1 MGTDQSNTILFMR
14 KMLRNLA
21 IYQDFWRNYV
31 DAAACVSLKKQI
43 NTLLTLVIQTPC
55 QAMAWQLEMAEV
67 WRQQGRAAVFGV
79 DNLRTIDF
87 KAQVRG

>member
-1 MGTDQSNTILFMR
+1 MLIMR
-14 KMLRNLA
+14 KMLQNLA

-31 DAAACVSLKKQI
+31 DAAACISLKKQMK
-43 NTLLTLVIQTPC
+43 TLLTLVIQTPR

-67 WRQQGRAAVFGV
+67 WRQQGRAVLGV
-79 DNLRTIDF
+79 DNFRTTDY